1 MQATYFDE
9 NRQVDEAGSALIKA
23 VGIYSPGSF
32 VRLSSNE
39 VAVVVRRGAD
49 TTTPRVAVLIN
60 RSGMPIMEPIVRDT
74 GLNEYRIAASVPH
87 RDVKIK
93 LHLQR
98 MLTLTTGVGADR
110 PW

>member
-1 MQATYFDE
+1 
-9 NRQVDEAGSALIKA
+9 
-23 VGIYSPGSF
+23 
-32 VRLSSNE
+32 
-39 VAVVVRRGAD
+39 
-49 TTTPRVAVLIN
+49 
-60 RSGMPIMEPIVRDT
+60 MEPIVRDT